1 MRNTLFN
8 KGEIIGLTFPQ
19 RRRGVSAP
27 RATIHCHVLKV
38 NLPGFLAGFRT
49 QMHVERL
56 AFDMCILEPRRKIVR
71 PLVFADWSRRLWWF
85 VVIELGEDGRELFE
99 TQWEVFDRGLL
110 GESHICLGRWN
121 ASKFT
126 NFVHELE
133 FLDRILTITYE
144 QQSLLE

>member
-8 KGEIIGLTFPQ
+8 KGETVGLTFPQ

-27 RATIHCHVLKV
+27 RATVHRHVLEV
-38 NLPGFLAGFRT
+38 NLSGFLAGFRT

-71 PLVFADWSRRLWWF
+71 PLVFADWSRRLRWL
-85 VVIELGEDGRELFE
+85 VVIELDEDGRELLK
-99 TQWEVFDRGLL
+99 TQWEVFDCGLL

-144 QQSLLE
+144 Q